1 MREHKMKDRVR
12 RILIILA
19 ALTAAV
25 VASLVFY
32 ISVAYASTTGLLSL
46 GQKATDATPQTHY
59 DSVNGTFPLP
69 GISIAARW
77 PAIANDDV
85 ISTVGGIIQQIIE
98 ARVYFPAK
106 TFQDAVEQ
114 AARAV
119 FQTELD
125 QLREPLTTV
134 VSQVLFG
141 GIALWGNA
149 ALPPPVQDLGQR
161 MADAAIPLWAL
172 SLSLMGL
179 AVLTRNAVG
188 LGYGSN
194 DVAGEAVHW
203 LFIAF
208 ASANGMALVN
218 LAHNGFAALS
228 GAVLAL
234 GAPDPSQ
241 IVGALLPGV
250 FSSGPANGT
259 GAIPLLILVPGML
272 IALVTVVVLALTH
285 IARYALLMAVTG
297 LGPLAIACEGIPFTR
312 FVFHDW
318 ISAFLRLELLGVVN
332 TFILVMF
339 ARLNEFNLAMGGSL
353 SGLGWGLVSLV
364 VMVGL
369 ASAIIGVNLSVFRQ
383 VFGVAI
389 AAAQQ
394 VKAAG
399 DQMMR
404 AVGVLTGVAVTAST
418 GLPLPLGLLTSAP
431 SAASSTPAGTL
442 GAATGVLQSPSGAS
456 TARSDIASQQGGFT
470 DGSGTDAAL
479 AAGNVA
485 RTLGG
490 ATGSPLMQGF
500 GAGTTVGNI
509 IATQHT
515 SAQRLAEQH
524 AQSLQRRAEQ
534 LARDVGAV
542 EADDVAAIANN
553 TLTPDAGFT
562 PDQMR
567 HAHQENAPLLR
578 AMARH
583 YGSPARAAAV
593 GGFDNFAQM
602 AYAMA
607 HERLGAENTVGGG
620 SAQQGTPPLSRWMAT
635 EPSVTE
641 PGSQNMLPYDFGA
654 GATISRA
661 VGGSPG
667 NAPQWARTAYSLRR
681 AYGASYVRQL
691 VEQAQAHGLTERE
704 AFVLVDRQAESS
716 VSDFPIFRFWM
727 ADAQ

>member
-1 MREHKMKDRVR
+1 MNYQPG
-12 RILIILA
+12 RILMMLGV
-19 ALTAAV
+19 V
-25 VASLVFY
+25 VAAIVAFLMICWASVRAATISTTSPDRATIGTHTQAGSDSVYDALALPGL
-32 ISVAYASTTGLLSL
+32 SVASRL
-46 GQKATDATPQTHY
+46 
-59 DSVNGTFPLP
+59 
-69 GISIAARW
+69 
-77 PAIANDDV
+77 PAIANNDV

-106 TFQDAVEQ
+106 TFQDAVEK

-119 FQTELD
+119 FQAELA
-125 QLREPLTTV
+125 QLREPLVTV
-134 VSQVLFG
+134 VRQVMFG

-149 ALPPPVQDLGQR
+149 VLPPPVQDLGR
-161 MADAAIPLWAL
+161 SMADAAIPLWAL

-194 DVAGEAVHW
+194 DVAGEAVRW

-250 FSSGPANGT
+250 FDTGPSNGA
-259 GAIPLLILVPGML
+259 GAIPLLILVPGMI

-285 IARYALLMAVTG
+285 IARYALMMAVTG

-318 ISAFLRLELLGVVN
+318 ISMFLRLELLGVVN

-339 ARLNEFNLAMGGSL
+339 ARLNEFNLTMGGSFG
-353 SGLGWGLVSLV
+353 GLGWGLISLV

-369 ASAIIGVNLSVFRQ
+369 ASAIIGVNLSVFQQ

-404 AVGVLTGVAVTAST
+404 AVGAIAGVAVTAST
-418 GLPLPLGLLTSAP
+418 GLPIPLGPVTSAP
-431 SAASSTPAGTL
+431 DTTSGT
-442 GAATGVLQSPSGAS
+442 PSGSTGTAAGVMSGISGGSTTRSETAS
-456 TARSDIASQQGGFT
+456 RPGSIA
-470 DGSGTDAAL
+470 DGSGADAAMT
-479 AAGNVA
+479 AGSVA
-485 RTLGG
+485 RALGST
-490 ATGSPLMQGF
+490 TGNPLLQGF
-500 GAGTTVGNI
+500 GAGSALGQSL
-509 IATQHT
+509 AAQHT
-515 SAQRLAEQH
+515 TAQRLSEQR
-524 AQSLQRRAEQ
+524 AQSVLRRAEQ
-534 LARDVGAV
+534 LAREVGGV
-542 EADDVAAIANN
+542 ETDDVSAIASSIIA
-553 TLTPDAGFT
+553 PDGGVT

-578 AMARH
+578 SMARQ

-602 AYAMA
+602 ANAMA
-607 HERLGAENTVGGG
+607 RERLGAENTTANSSV
-620 SAQQGTPPLSRWMAT
+620 QRGTLPLSRWMAN
-635 EPSVTE
+635 EPSITD
-641 PGSQNMLPYDFGA
+641 PGSQNMLPYDFSA
-654 GATISRA
+654 GATINQA

-691 VEQAQAHGLTERE
+691 AEHAQAHGLTERE
-704 AFVLVDRQAESS
+704 AMSLVDNQVESTAS
-716 VSDFPIFRFWM
+716 ESPIFRFWM
-727 ADAQ
+727 ADTH

>member
-1 MREHKMKDRVR
+1 MKYRPR
-12 RILIILA
+12 RILMMLGVVV
-19 ALTAAV
+19 AAV
-25 VASLVFY
+25 VASLMMY
-32 ISVAYASTTGLLSL
+32 WG
-46 GQKATDATPQTHY
+46 
-59 DSVNGTFPLP
+59 SVNAAKVSTSSSNKAALDMHTRADHGSVYDASALP
-69 GISIAARW
+69 GSSAASRLPTIS
-77 PAIANDDV
+77 NNDV

-106 TFQDAVEQ
+106 TFQDAVEK

-119 FQTELD
+119 FQAELA
-125 QLREPLTTV
+125 QLREPLVAV
-134 VSQVLFG
+134 VRQVMFG

-149 ALPPPVQDLGQR
+149 VLPPPVQDLGRR

-194 DVAGEAVHW
+194 DVAGEAVRW

-241 IVGALLPGV
+241 IIGALLPGV
-250 FSSGPANGT
+250 FGTGPTNGA
-259 GAIPLLILVPGML
+259 GAIPLLILVPGMI

-318 ISAFLRLELLGVVN
+318 ISIFLRLELLGVVN

-339 ARLNEFNLAMGGSL
+339 ARLNEFNLTMGGSL
-353 SGLGWGLVSLV
+353 GGLGWGLISLV

-369 ASAIIGVNLSVFRQ
+369 ASAIIGVNLSVFQQ
-383 VFGVAI
+383 VFGVAV

-404 AVGVLTGVAVTAST
+404 AVGAIAGVAVTAST
-418 GLPLPLGLLTSAP
+418 GLPISFGSMPSAP
-431 SAASSTPAGTL
+431 NAASGAPAAGTNTASSVL
-442 GAATGVLQSPSGAS
+442 PGVFGGS
-456 TARSDIASQQGGFT
+456 TAGPGTTSQQ
-470 DGSGTDAAL
+470 SGISNEKSADVAL
-479 AAGNVA
+479 TAGNVA
-485 RTLGG
+485 RALGST
-490 ATGSPLMQGF
+490 TGNPLLQGF
-500 GAGTTVGNI
+500 GAGSTLGQSF
-509 IATQHT
+509 ASQHT
-515 SAQRLAEQH
+515 AAQRLSEQR
-524 AQSLQRRAEQ
+524 AQGVLRRAEQ
-534 LARDVGAV
+534 LAREVGAV
-542 EADDVAAIANN
+542 EADDVSAIANSIVA
-553 TLTPDAGFT
+553 PDGGVT

-567 HAHQENAPLLR
+567 RAHQGNAPLLR
-578 AMARH
+578 SMARQ

-602 AYAMA
+602 ANAMA
-607 HERLGAENTVGGG
+607 RERLGAENTTANSGV
-620 SAQQGTPPLSRWMAT
+620 QQGTQPLSRWMAN
-635 EPSVTE
+635 EPLITD
-641 PGSQNMLPYDFGA
+641 PGSQNMLPYDFAA
-654 GATISRA
+654 GATINQA
-661 VGGSPG
+661 VGGNPG
-667 NAPQWARTAYSLRR
+667 NTPQWARTAYSLRR
-681 AYGASYVRQL
+681 AYGASYIRQL
-691 VEQAQAHGLTERE
+691 AEHAQAHGLTERE
-704 AFVLVDRQAESS
+704 AMSLVDNQVESTGS
-716 VSDFPIFRFWM
+716 ESPVFRFWM
-727 ADAQ
+727 ADTQ